1 MPDDYRQSASPEL
14 RVLFCFGVSQT
25 FFDADSSTRS
35 RVVQAFKDAFN
46 DLSGRFGANVL
57 GTMDDDDLVVGPAA
71 GYPWTA
77 YILADVPD
85 LESVKSITTLV
96 RDWEIGDE
104 RLWRYVKVEA
114 RVGRPL
120 FFGTA

>member
-1 MPDDYRQSASPEL
+1 VPDSYRQNASSQL
-14 RVLFCFGVSQT
+14 RVLFCFGVSQP
-25 FFDADSSTRS
+25 FFDTGSDDRP
-35 RVVQAFKDAFN
+35 RVVQAFKDAFD
-46 DLSGRFGANVL
+46 DLTGRFGVTVL
-57 GTMDDDDLVVGPAA
+57 GTMDDDDLVVGPATA
-71 GYPWTA
+71 FPWTA

-85 LESVKSITTLV
+85 LETVKAITNVV
-96 RDWEIGDE
+96 RDFEIGDE